1 MKEQKMKHPLGA
13 LLLLP
18 LMVLAASA
26 AENPI
31 WGEGRIT
38 NILGY
43 GKEGSTNLGPLFT
56 LLQSQYFGPVFLA
69 IIIGVP
75 AVFLA
80 HYLIV
85 GPKVFPHGGKK
96 IKIFS
101 LFNRSIHQI
110 AAISFIVIVPTGIVM
125 VFGSFFGG
133 GTFVRLCK
141 DLHGLFTIPFAIV
154 VIPMFLMWVKEA
166 IPNTDDIK
174 WMMILGGYL
183 SQEKRPIPAGKFN
196 AGQKMWFWIATLGG
210 LTMVVTG
217 AMMYLL
223 DFDMRMLTS
232 MTGLSQIDL
241 LRLAAILH
249 NVVGFAV
256 LALFITH
263 VYMSL
268 FAIKGA
274 VHSIIDGHM
283 EEEEVK
289 ILHSSYYKQLKEKG
303 EI

>member
-1 MKEQKMKHPLGA
+1 MKKHLGA
-13 LLLLP
+13 LLLSLFGFS
-18 LMVLAASA
+18 AAFA

-38 NILGY
+38 NIVGY
-43 GKEGSTNLGPLFT
+43 GQAESTNLGTLFT
-56 LLQSQYFGPVFLA
+56 LWQDQYFAPIFLG
-69 IIIGVP
+69 ILIGVP
-75 AVFLA
+75 AVFLL

-101 LFNRSIHQI
+101 IFNRAIHQM
-110 AAISFIVIVPTGIVM
+110 AAVSFIVIVPTGFIM

-133 GTFVRLCK
+133 GDFVRISK
-141 DLHGLFTIPFAIV
+141 DLHGIFTIVFAIS
-154 VIPMFLMWVKEA
+154 VIPMFLMWVKDA
-166 IPNTDDIK
+166 IFNLDDAK
-174 WMMILGGYL
+174 WMMIVGGYL
-183 SQEKRPIPAGKFN
+183 SKEKKPVPAGKFN

-210 LTMVVTG
+210 IVMVVTG

-223 DFDMRMLTS
+223 DFDMSMLTS

-241 LRLAAILH
+241 LRLAAIVH
-249 NVVGFAV
+249 NVAGFVVA
-256 LALFITH
+256 AMFITH

-289 ILHSSYYKQLKEKG
+289 ILHSSYYKQLQKEGKV
-303 EI
+303 

>member
-1 MKEQKMKHPLGA
+1 MKHPLRA

-18 LMVLAASA
+18 LMVWVANAAQ
-26 AENPI
+26 NPI
-31 WGEGRIT
+31 WGEGRIA
-38 NILGY
+38 NIVGY
-43 GKEGSTNLGPLFT
+43 GQTESTHLGPLFT
-56 LLQSQYFGPVFLA
+56 LLQNQYFAPIFLA
-69 IIIGVP
+69 IIVGVP
-75 AVFLA
+75 AVFLL
-80 HYLIV
+80 HYLVV

-101 LFNRSIHQI
+101 YFNRFIHQV
-110 AAISFIVIVPTGIVM
+110 AALSFIVIVPTGIIM

-133 GTFVRLCK
+133 GAFVTLSK

-166 IPNTDDIK
+166 IFNTDDIK

-210 LTMVVTG
+210 LAMVVTG

-223 DFDMRMLTS
+223 DFDMSMLVS
-232 MTGLSQIDL
+232 LTGLSQIDL
-241 LRLAAILH
+241 LRAAAILH

-289 ILHSSYYKQLKEKG
+289 ILHSSYY
-303 EI
+303 